1 MVIDPVLFK
10 IFTEEE
16 VKEINK
22 EIKKCIVENNPAFLE
37 KEPPS
42 VAAHESKI
50 GEFSILQV
58 HPLMELLHPWL
69 YKCQYINKRV
79 YGYDIYWDF
88 HLEQCNYN
96 VYGTGGEYGWHIDAN
111 KDTAFDAKLT
121 CILNLSEEP
130 YEGGE
135 FHIVSSGKKFEFTPG
150 MGIILTS
157 LLSHK
162 VTPITKGERRTLTY
176 WGEGPL
182 WR

>member
-1 MVIDPVLFK
+1 MVIDPVLFE
-10 IFTEEE
+10 IFTQEE

-22 EIKKCIVENNPAFLE
+22 EIKKNIVQ
-37 KEPPS
+37 KEPS
-42 VAAHESKI
+42 SYSAHKSKI

-69 YKCQYINKRV
+69 YKCQFINKKV

-111 KDTAFDAKLT
+111 KDTTYDAKLT

-135 FHIVSSGKKFEFTPG
+135 FYMVSSGSKFEFTPG

-157 LLSHK
+157 LIAHK
-162 VTPITKGERRTLTY
+162 VTPITKGERITLTY

-182 WR
+182 WK

>member
-1 MVIDPVLFK
+1 MVIDPVLFE
-10 IFTEEE
+10 IFTQEE

-22 EIKKCIVENNPAFLE
+22 EIKKNIVQ
-37 KEPPS
+37 KEPS
-42 VAAHESKI
+42 SYSAHKSKI

-69 YKCQYINKRV
+69 YKCQFINRRV
-79 YGYDIYWDF
+79 FGYNIYWDF

-96 VYGTGGEYGWHIDAN
+96 VYGVGGEYGWHIDAN
-111 KDTAFDAKLT
+111 KDTTYDAKLT

-135 FHIVSSGKKFEFTPG
+135 FHMVSSGKKFEFTPG

-157 LLSHK
+157 TLSHK

-182 WR
+182 WK